1 MKPFNIDKIA
11 LKEFLTGNYEKQIEI
26 DDIEQYNIKNVASD
40 FIDLV
45 KVES

>member
-1 MKPFNIDKIA
+1 MKPFNIDKMA
-11 LKEFLTGNYEKQIEI
+11 LKEFLIGNYEKQIEI

-45 KVES
+45 KVDS

>member
-26 DDIEQYNIKNVASD
+26 DDIEQYNIKNVTNK
-40 FIDLV
+40 FINLV
-45 KVES
+45 EVSK